1 MENINLADFDVM
13 GIFTL
18 NEVTGIEEYVTK
30 MSDGQYL
37 SRSKKYYE
45 SKNFTEL
52 SIDRDFLSTQLT
64 MENSRRN
71 FVILENMLNAS
82 AKVYYASLKDH
93 ILHGET
99 KA

>member
-37 SRSKKYYE
+37 SRSKK
-45 SKNFTEL
+45 
-52 SIDRDFLSTQLT
+52 
-64 MENSRRN
+64 
-71 FVILENMLNAS
+71 IL
-82 AKVYYASLKDH
+82 
-93 ILHGET
+93 
-99 KA
+99 